1 MRSRALLLLA
11 MAVGCVTPV
20 AAADWP
26 QWLGPHRDGK
36 SADTGLLKAWPKDGP
51 KLLWSVQDLDRVG
64 TGNGSPAV
72 VGERVYLH
80 GGTAAKEAKE
90 FVTCLNARDGSVV
103 WKTPLETASA
113 EFLERWGGGPRDTP
127 TVDGDSLYVLG
138 TTGDLSCLSTADGR
152 VVWHK
157 NLVKEFGGKV
167 PQWGYSES
175 VLIDGDRLVC
185 TPGGQKKPIVALDK
199 KTGKQLWACE
209 APYDSSYSSVVIAE
223 VGGVRQYVQQLMKDS
238 KDIQKVPG
246 GATVGVRA
254 SDGKLLWKVDDPGLK
269 IAVIPTP
276 IVAGDRVFV
285 TSGYG
290 AGCKLIKLSPDGN
303 GGTKAEKVYAKKTVS
318 NHHGGIVL
326 VGDYLYGHSDVGNWE
341 CVELATGDEVWST
354 TKLRGKGSI
363 SYADGMLYCFSESGT
378 LALIKATPEGWTES
392 GRFDIPKVSPIRS
405 KTSGKVWPHPVIAD
419 GRLYL
424 RDYEYL
430 YCYDVGQPRK

>member
-1 MRSRALLLLA
+1 
-11 MAVGCVTPV
+11 
-20 AAADWP
+20 
-26 QWLGPHRDGK
+26 
-36 SADTGLLKAWPKDGP
+36 
-51 KLLWSVQDLDRVG
+51 
-64 TGNGSPAV
+64 
-72 VGERVYLH
+72 
-80 GGTAAKEAKE
+80 
-90 FVTCLNARDGSVV
+90 
-103 WKTPLETASA
+103 
-113 EFLERWGGGPRDTP
+113 
-127 TVDGDSLYVLG
+127 
-138 TTGDLSCLSTADGR
+138 
-152 VVWHK
+152 
-157 NLVKEFGGKV
+157 
-167 PQWGYSES
+167 
-175 VLIDGDRLVC
+175 
-185 TPGGQKKPIVALDK
+185 
-199 KTGKQLWACE
+199 
-209 APYDSSYSSVVIAE
+209 
-223 VGGVRQYVQQLMKDS
+223 MKDS